1 MEPIAPMATTPHL
14 LFVVAS
20 AAQLPQGSTGLAALQ
35 DAQATGPSTGFA
47 MRIFNRGAAYP
58 DLALLPV
65 DGRLTGE
72 QRRNSEG
79 TQLLC
84 DAVVVQI
91 EPQHHWLGVYGVDP
105 DDPTDLRCLDRV
117 ALSELSNATCWFY
130 PTHDGTF
137 LSWERSLG
145 LSLQPGSIVDCP
157 VALSLEPYDRSRIS
171 VLWSLLGDDASLTCV
186 GLTYGGQRLEWPLRS
201 RRFEPLATWGRFKVD
216 SQAELSLV
224 VEDCLTVFTDPPLE
238 S

>member
-1 MEPIAPMATTPHL
+1 MATTPHL
-14 LFVVAS
+14 IFVVAS

-224 VEDCLTVFTDPPLE
+224 VEDCLTVFTDPPQE

>member
-1 MEPIAPMATTPHL
+1 MATTAPL
-14 LFVVAS
+14 IFVMAP
-20 AAQLPQGSTGLAALQ
+20 ATQLPEGPTCLDALQ
-35 DAQATGPSTGFA
+35 KAQATGPSTGFA
-47 MRIFNRGAAYP
+47 LRIFSRGAAYP
-58 DLALLPV
+58 DLAVLPL

-105 DDPTDLRCLDRV
+105 DDPSDLRCLDRM
-117 ALSELSNATCWFY
+117 ALSELTNAPCWFY

-145 LSLQPGSIVDCP
+145 LSLQPGLIVDCP
-157 VALSLEPYDRSRIS
+157 DDLSLEPYDRSRIS

-186 GLTYGGQRLEWPLRS
+186 GLTYGGQRLDWPPRS
-201 RRFEPLATWGRFKVD
+201 RRFEALVTWERFRVD
-216 SQAELSLV
+216 SQADPSLV
-224 VEDCLTVFTDPPLE
+224 VEDCLKVCAAPPLP

>member
-1 MEPIAPMATTPHL
+1 MEPIAPMATTPAL
-14 LFVVAS
+14 IFVVAP

-47 MRIFNRGAAYP
+47 LRIFNRGAAYP
-58 DLALLPV
+58 DLARLPV

-91 EPQHHWLGVYGVDP
+91 EPQSHWLGVYGVDP
-105 DDPTDLRCLDRV
+105 EDPTVLHCLDCV
-117 ALSELSNATCWFY
+117 ALSELSNSTCWFY

-137 LSWERSLG
+137 LSWERALR
-145 LSLQPGSIVDCP
+145 LSLEVGSIVDCP
-157 VALSLEPYDRSRIS
+157 DALGQEPYDRSRIS

-186 GLTYGGQRLEWPLRS
+186 GLTYGGQRLDWPLRS
-201 RRFEPLATWGRFKVD
+201 RRFEPLATWGRFRVD
-216 SQAELSLV
+216 SQAEFSPF
-224 VEDCLTVFTDPPLE
+224 VEDCLTVFANPPQD

>member
-224 VEDCLTVFTDPPLE
+224 VEDCLTVFTDPPQE